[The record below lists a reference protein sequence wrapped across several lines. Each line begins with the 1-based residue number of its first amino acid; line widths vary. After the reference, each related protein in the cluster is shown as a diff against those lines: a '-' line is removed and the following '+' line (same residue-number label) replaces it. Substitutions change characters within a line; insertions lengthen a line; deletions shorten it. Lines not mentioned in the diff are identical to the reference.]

1 MANRFPPI
9 FRGPIGVDE
18 CPSAQPWKFHF
29 CRLGTMRESFKSRLF
44 KVKTRCIVARLLLPQ
59 RQWSGCSRVT
69 LTVRSP
75 TSARTARQIISKCET
90 EAGRKQRSKSLVHR
104 PLNDAT
110 VQSIFL
116 EGIRLLDDGA
126 SPNTP
131 TTIIIMLQ
139 TERLPDTSDITID
152 LRIRLPRDGRV
163 K

>member
-1 MANRFPPI
+1 MANRFPLI

-18 CPSAQPWKFHF
+18 CPSAQPWKLHF

-75 TSARTARQIISKCET
+75 TSARTARQIISEREGET
-90 EAGRKQRSKSLVHR
+90 GHKQRSKSLVHR
-104 PLNDAT
+104 PLNDAA

-116 EGIRLLDDGA
+116 EGVRLLDDGA
-126 SPNTP
+126 SRNTP
-131 TTIIIMLQ
+131 PTTTIIMVQ

-152 LRIRLPRDGRV
+152 LRIRLP
-163 K
+163 